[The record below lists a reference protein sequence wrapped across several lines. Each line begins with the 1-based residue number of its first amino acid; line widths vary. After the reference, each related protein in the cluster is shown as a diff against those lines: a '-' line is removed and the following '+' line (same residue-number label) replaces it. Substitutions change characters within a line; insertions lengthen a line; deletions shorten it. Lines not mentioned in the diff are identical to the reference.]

1 MAIRIRGKSGM
12 TPPMTNVDLLVRHG
26 YVITMDAERRIITDG
41 AIAIMGRRIV
51 EVGEDSDLSQ
61 RYLPVR
67 TIDAGGAPVHPGLI
81 ECHMH
86 ASFQTYRG
94 VIPDHIPE
102 DEVFDAIELVVYNT
116 VTDEEEYL
124 GVLLASIEMVR
135 NGTTCFLEAG
145 TVLEPDAA
153 ARAAQTVGIRAILGD
168 AFIWDRPAGLAQGKE
183 TPDQGPTRVKGAIE
197 RAPRNLEE
205 ALATMGGQV
214 RRNSD
219 PDALVTGHIALLG
232 LGTASEELL
241 IEAKRQADAAGV
253 VLNMHHAYSPADT
266 AADQVRYGMDPL
278 LHLANIGVLGR
289 NVTLGHA
296 NHLTDAE
303 TQVLIE
309 LGASLAWAPG
319 ASMMWGHGSTL
330 HGRHAELWRR
340 GANISL
346 GSDSAHWSNVFD
358 LFRQAN
364 LALLT
369 AREAHQDRNYLHAED
384 VLEMATLGGARACGM
399 EDRIGS
405 LEVGKRADIVIHS
418 LRRTELLPVTDLLRN
433 LMYSSGSKSVDT
445 VIIDGRVI
453 LDRGEFAHFDEQALL
468 AQVNAGSKAMLKRM
482 GHMVA
487 RNQRPTPGSIR
498 K

>member
-1 MAIRIRGKSGM
+1 M

-41 AIAIMGRRIV
+41 AIAIVGRRIV
-51 EVGEDSDLSQ
+51 EVGEDSELSQ
-61 RYLPVR
+61 RYLAER

-135 NGTTCFLEAG
+135 N
-145 TVLEPDAA
+145 
-153 ARAAQTVGIRAILGD
+153 
-168 AFIWDRPAGLAQGKE
+168 
-183 TPDQGPTRVKGAIE
+183 
-197 RAPRNLEE
+197 
-205 ALATMGGQV
+205 
-214 RRNSD
+214 
-219 PDALVTGHIALLG
+219 
-232 LGTASEELL
+232 
-241 IEAKRQADAAGV
+241 
-253 VLNMHHAYSPADT
+253 
-266 AADQVRYGMDPL
+266 
-278 LHLANIGVLGR
+278 
-289 NVTLGHA
+289 VTLGHA

-303 TQVLIE
+303 TEVLIE

-346 GSDSAHWSNVFD
+346 GSDSANWSNVFD

-405 LEVGKRADIVIHS
+405 LEVGKRADIVIHT

-445 VIIDGRVI
+445 VIIDGKVI

-468 AQVNAGSKAMLKRM
+468 AQVNTGSKTMLKRM
-482 GHMVA
+482 GHQVA

>member
-1 MAIRIRGKSGM
+1 M
-12 TPPMTNVDLLVRHG
+12 TAQLINIDLLVRHG
-26 YVITMDAERRIITDG
+26 YVITMDNQRRIISDG
-41 AIAIMGRRIV
+41 AVAISDRRIV
-51 EVGEDSDLSQ
+51 EVGEDHDLVK
-61 RYLPVR
+61 RYLPKR

-86 ASFQTYRG
+86 ASFQTFRG

-102 DEVFDAIELVVYNT
+102 DEVFDAIERVFYNT
-116 VTDEEEYL
+116 VNDEEEYL
-124 GVLLASIEMVR
+124 GVLLSAIEMVR

-145 TVLEPDAA
+145 TILEPEAA
-153 ARAAQTVGIRAILGD
+153 ARAAHTVGIRAILGD

-183 TPDQGPTRVKGAIE
+183 TPGKDPVRVKGAIA
-197 RAPRNLEE
+197 RAPRNLNE
-205 ALATMGGQV
+205 ALAQMGGQV

-219 PDALVTGHIALLG
+219 PNALVTGHIALLG

-241 IEAKRQADAAGV
+241 IEAKRQADAAHV

-266 AADQVRYGMDPL
+266 AADLTRYGMDPL

-303 TQVLIE
+303 TKVLIE

-346 GSDSAHWSNVFD
+346 GSDSANWSNVFD

-364 LALLT
+364 LALLS

-405 LEVGKRADIVIHS
+405 LEVGKRADLVIHT

-433 LMYSSGSKSVDT
+433 LIYSSGSKSVNS
-445 VIIDGRVI
+445 VIIDGKVI
-453 LDRGEFAHFDEQALL
+453 LDNGEFQHFDEEALL
-468 AQVNAGSKAMLKRM
+468 AQFNAGSKAMLKRM
-482 GHMVA
+482 GHEVEKN
-487 RNQRPTPGSIR
+487 RRPTPGSMR
-498 K
+498 R

>member
-1 MAIRIRGKSGM
+1 LADEYRKGKGM
-12 TPPMTNVDLLVRHG
+12 TPGVINVDLLIRHG
-26 YVITMDAERRIITDG
+26 FVITMDASRRIFSDG
-41 AIAIMGRRIV
+41 AIAVTGRQIV
-51 EVGEDSDLSQ
+51 EVGEDVDLVS
-61 RYLPVR
+61 RYIATR

-102 DEVFDAIELVVYNT
+102 DEVFDAIERVYYNT
-116 VTDEEEYL
+116 VNDEEEFL

-135 NGTTCFLEAG
+135 NGTTCFMEAG

-153 ARAAQTVGIRAILGD
+153 ARAAQLVGIRAILGD

-183 TPDQGPTRVKGAIE
+183 TPDQGSTRVKGVIE
-197 RAPRNLEE
+197 RAPRNLDE
-205 ALATMGGQV
+205 ALAQLGGQV

-219 PDALVTGHIALLG
+219 PDALITGHIVLLG

-241 IEAKRQADAAGV
+241 IEAKRQADVAKV
-253 VLNMHHAYSPADT
+253 VLNMHHSYSPADT
-266 AADQVRYGMDPL
+266 AADFVRYGMDPL

-303 TQVLIE
+303 TDVLIDC
-309 LGASLAWAPG
+309 GASLAWAPA
-319 ASMMWGHGSTL
+319 ASMMWGHGSTF

-340 GANISL
+340 GANVAL
-346 GSDSAHWSNVFD
+346 GSDSANWSNVFD

-369 AREAHQDRNYLHAED
+369 AREAHQDRNYLQAED
-384 VLEMATLGGARACGM
+384 VLEMATRGGARACGM

-405 LEVGKRADIVIHS
+405 LERGKRADIVIHT
-418 LRRTELLPVTDLLRN
+418 LRRIELLPITDLLRN
-433 LMYSSGSKSVDT
+433 LMYSAGSKSVDT
-445 VIIDGRVI
+445 VIIDGKVI
-453 LDRGEFAHFDEQALL
+453 LDRGEFEHFDEQALL
-468 AQVNAGSKAMLKRM
+468 AKAIEASRKMLLRM
-482 GHMVA
+482 GHVVQK
-487 RNQRPTPGSIR
+487 NQRPVRGSNP
-498 K
+498 